1 MQSTPAPEWQVI
13 LNPHAGCGKGLRD
26 RNEIIRILNSS
37 GFSYQLNISEY
48 PGHTI
53 QLANQ
58 LANLGNTHFILAGSD
73 GTLNEAVNGI
83 FSRDN
88 NISDKIIIGM
98 IPVGTG
104 NDWTKTFVIP
114 DNYKSAMDIIKAGKT
129 VIQDV
134 GELEY
139 FNNESTIKRF
149 FVNIAGF
156 GFDALVAGHANT
168 LKNKGISGLRVFIQ
182 SFLWSYKNF
191 QSRPAII
198 NIDGKQLNVNLF
210 SISIGIGKYNGGG
223 MMQVPGANPVKGEFH
238 ITIIRKIGI
247 LGIIKNFKGLY
258 NGRFTQDHKVS
269 THTGRVVEIIPK
281 SSIAGEADGE
291 SLGLGS
297 YKIKILPHKLHVI
310 CSPDASFN

>member
-1 MQSTPAPEWQVI
+1 MQTNSQPEWQVI
-13 LNPHAGCGKGLRD
+13 LNPHAGCGKGLHD
-26 RNEIIRILNSS
+26 MNEIIRILNESEI
-37 GFSYQLNISEY
+37 SYQLNISEY

-53 QLANQ
+53 QLAKQ
-58 LANLGNTHFILAGSD
+58 LANLGNIHFILAGGD

-83 FSRDN
+83 FNREN
-88 NISDKIIIGM
+88 NFNEKIIIGM

-104 NDWTKTFVIP
+104 NDWTKTFGIP
-114 DNYKSAMDIIKAGKT
+114 DNYRAAMDIIKVGKT

-134 GELEY
+134 GELEH
-139 FNNESTIKRF
+139 FDNETSVKRF

-168 LKNKGISGLRVFIQ
+168 LKNKGISGLRVYIQ
-182 SFLWSYKNF
+182 SFLWSYKHF
-191 QSRPAII
+191 KVRPTII
-198 NIDGKQLNVNLF
+198 NIDGKELNVNLF
-210 SISIGIGKYNGGG
+210 SISVGIGKYNGGG
-223 MMQVPGANPVKGEFH
+223 MMQVPEANPVKGEFH

-258 NGRFTQDHKVS
+258 NGSFTRDRRVS
-269 THTGRVVEIIPK
+269 THKGKVVEIIPK

-291 SLGLGS
+291 SLGSGT

-310 CSPDASFN
+310 CSTDANFN

>member
-1 MQSTPAPEWQVI
+1 MQTNSLPEWQVI
-13 LNPHAGCGKGLRD
+13 LNPHAGCGRGLQD
-26 RNEIIRILNSS
+26 KHEIVRILDDS

-53 QLANQ
+53 QLAKHLVDN
-58 LANLGNTHFILAGSD
+58 GNTHFILAGGD

-83 FSRDN
+83 FNS
-88 NISDKIIIGM
+88 KINLPEKITIGM

-104 NDWTKTFVIP
+104 NDWTKTFGIP
-114 DNYKSAMDIIKAGKT
+114 DNYHAALDIIKVGKT

-134 GELEY
+134 GELEH
-139 FNNESTIKRF
+139 FNNGSTIKRF

-168 LKNKGISGLRVFIQ
+168 LKNKGISGLRVYIQ
-182 SFLWSYKNF
+182 SFLWSYKNYH
-191 QSRPAII
+191 SRETII
-198 NIDGKQLNVNLF
+198 KIDDNQLNVNLF
-210 SISIGIGKYNGGG
+210 SLSVGIGKYNGGG
-223 MMQVPGANPVKGEFH
+223 MMQVPEANPVKGEFH

-247 LGIIKNFKGLY
+247 IGIIKNFKGLY
-258 NGRFTQDHKVS
+258 NGSFTRDHRVS
-269 THTGRVVEIIPK
+269 THKGKVVEIIPK

-291 SLGLGS
+291 SLGSGT

-310 CSPDASFN
+310 CSPEANFN